1 MPQKRGGVVVRHEGA
16 LRFLP
21 ASVVVRIAQRPPI
34 SRVPGSPKSM
44 LGVAYTGGEI
54 VPVVSISES
63 APSDTPLVVCRYLGE
78 SVGIVGCEVVM
89 TGTFD
94 ADPSAEGAVIA
105 EGAPARSL
113 DLAATFA
120 TLQSARWTIASGE
133 G

>member
-1 MPQKRGGVVVRHEGA
+1 MPSTKRGGVVVRHEGA

-21 ASVVVRIAQRPPI
+21 ASVVARIAPRPPI
-34 SRVPGSPKSM
+34 SRVPGAPKSM
-44 LGVAYTGGEI
+44 LGIAYTGGEI
-54 VPVVSISES
+54 VPVVAISDEH
-63 APSDTPLVVCRYLGE
+63 DDGPLVVCRYLGE
-78 SVGIVGCEVVM
+78 PVGIVGCEVVQ

-105 EGAPARSL
+105 EGAPVRSL

-120 TLQSARWTIASGE
+120 SLQSARWTIE

>member
-1 MPQKRGGVVVRHEGA
+1 MRHEGA

-21 ASVVVRIAQRPPI
+21 ASVVVRIAPRPPI
-34 SRVPGSPKSM
+34 SRVPGAPKSM
-44 LGVAYTGGEI
+44 LGIAYTGGEI
-54 VPVVSISES
+54 VPVVSIDDTR
-63 APSDTPLVVCRYLGE
+63 ADTPLLVCRYLGE
-78 SVGIVGCEVVM
+78 PVGIVGCEVVQ

-105 EGAPARSL
+105 QGAPARSL

-120 TLQSARWTIASGE
+120 SLQNARWTIE

>member
-1 MPQKRGGVVVRHEGA
+1 MTSGAKRDRAGVVVRHEGT

-21 ASVVVRIAQRPPI
+21 ASVVVRIAPRPPI
-34 SRVPGSPKSM
+34 SRVPGAPKSL
-44 LGVAYTGGEI
+44 LGIAYTGGEI
-54 VPVVSISES
+54 VPVVSISEKN
-63 APSDTPLVVCRYLGE
+63 DGPLVVCRYLGE
-78 SVGIVGCEVVM
+78 PVGIVGCEVVR

-105 EGAPARSL
+105 EGGPVRSL

-120 TLQSARWTIASGE
+120 SLQSARWTIE